1 MSVVNILFLEIHPF
15 KWLYLKIL
23 FYVVEWKTL
32 LTGETTERL
41 EVSLLAATFGSHFW
55 TSLLD
60 VTFGRPF

>member
-15 KWLYLKIL
+15 KRLHLKIL

-41 EVSLLAATFGSHFW
+41 EVSLLAAT
-55 TSLLD
+55 